1 MIEFATLVAHFWKV
15 LVGIVVGVVGYIL
28 KNQYEKDQRKTE
40 ERFREL
46 ELHKNNSYTQV
57 QTEKLI
63 ESKLELPRDKIV
75 RLENLLEIML
85 ETTRSE
91 QVRSDLRDEKLYKE
105 LNDFKAELKVELS
118 PMSEKI
124 AVIQNDIIHIKNKQ
138 EGK

>member
-91 QVRSDLRDEKLYKE
+91 QVRSDVRDEKLYKE